1 MKKNKKNKM
10 DEFAVKVSYNGVDYP
25 FEFGSQAYIFHTGLY
40 NDIHENY
47 GIKGL
52 LEYVSVVHDCYLSD
66 SNRTPLGALADY
78 IAEHWRKLKNK
89 SRYEI
94 LDEFYGYI

>member
-1 MKKNKKNKM
+1 MNKNENN
-10 DEFAVKVSYNGVDYP
+10 EFAVKVSYKGVEYP
-25 FEFGSQAYIFHTGLY
+25 FEFGSQAYIFQTGLY

-52 LEYVSVVHDCYLSD
+52 LEYVSLVHDCYLSD

-78 IAEHWRKLKNK
+78 VAEHWRKLRNK
-89 SRYEI
+89 GRYEI
-94 LDEFYGYI
+94 LDEFYSYI